1 MAFGKILL
9 VDDMRVNRLVLGRM
23 LTKIGFE
30 VLEADNGV
38 KAIELFRS
46 HRSALRCVLLDLQMP
61 VMDGWETAE
70 NLRSIEALSQGTR
83 MPIVACTALNLAEA
97 WHDHDT
103 VASSALHSGF
113 DALLE
118 KMPTFAQLCAVLS
131 KYIADISYE
140 TAVAAAAGAA
150 GPAALS
156 AAAAPAPAAVA
167 TVAAVAAV
175 AASVAEF
182 VPC

>member
-1 MAFGKILL
+1 M
-9 VDDMRVNRLVLGRM
+9 
-23 LTKIGFE
+23 
-30 VLEADNGV
+30 LEADNGV

-70 NLRSIEALSQGTR
+70 NLRSIEAGSQGTR

-113 DALLE
+113 DALLVSALVSPKPPAFE
-118 KMPTFAQLCAVLS
+118 RQKSAPVFLILYANTAYSRFPAVLAS
-131 KYIADISYE
+131 SFPLQHCNCPKQMQR
-140 TAVAAAAGAA
+140 
-150 GPAALS
+150 PA
-156 AAAAPAPAAVA
+156 
-167 TVAAVAAV
+167 
-175 AASVAEF
+175 
-182 VPC
+182 